1 MLKVYNLVLITRSI
15 TCILQLYLPFL
26 PLALAFLSPTNL
38 NAITLPLYSY
48 IIIFIIKSI
57 SYLTLN

>member
-26 PLALAFLSPTNL
+26 PLALAFSSPTNL
-38 NAITLPLYSY
+38 NATTLPLYNY
-48 IIIFIIKSI
+48 IIILIIKSI
-57 SYLTLN
+57 SCLTLN

>member
-1 MLKVYNLVLITRSI
+1 MLKVYNLILITRNI

-26 PLALAFLSPTNL
+26 PLAFSSLTNL
-38 NAITLPLYSY
+38 NAITLPLYNY

>member
-1 MLKVYNLVLITRSI
+1 MLRVYSLVLITRSI
-15 TCILQLYLPFL
+15 TRILRLYLPFL
-26 PLALAFLSPTNL
+26 PLALAFSSPTNL

-48 IIIFIIKSI
+48 IIILIIKSI

>member
-15 TCILQLYLPFL
+15 TRILQLYLPFL
-26 PLALAFLSPTNL
+26 PLALAFSSLTNL